1 MPHTRN
7 YDTFTF
13 WACLGIFGQA
23 CGIIRPE
30 NKDFFVMRQFDA
42 SNIFLARQNYIF
54 YQFVHTILAI
64 IAKSDA
70 SS

>member
-1 MPHTRN
+1 MNSRRKK
-7 YDTFTF
+7 
-13 WACLGIFGQA
+13 FGFH
-23 CGIIRPE
+23 RPE
-30 NKDFFVMRQFDA
+30 NKNFLVMRQLDA